1 MEEDSHD
8 WNAQHELILR
18 QWGETCAC
26 YRFMHNR
33 AYLLYKDLNMRFSLP
48 VIVLSTITGTAN
60 FAQSTL
66 PESWRTV
73 APSAI
78 GGLNLIAGLIAT
90 VMQFLKVNELM
101 ENHRAASLAHSLLS
115 RNIRLMLAIPYSERK
130 TGGLKFVEESKTEY
144 DRLLEQSPA
153 IPKKIMLNFEQIYPT
168 DNLFTRPDFNV
179 RPIQLLE
186 PPRTIEHFEA
196 ITKDTPLARVGRFFA
211 GTKSPGSKSPTSSIS
226 KDGKTLDEE
235 IRLEIQ
241 NEIDEV
247 SERINN
253 DRDIND
259 KLNKIVSGKKL
270 IKDRL
275 SKGSSKGNARR
286 QKEAL
291 SIVANE
297 DSDEEIE
304 KDNEIVSEEE
314 LNEDDDDD
322 DDVWNQDVD
331 IELGIMKKP

>member
-1 MEEDSHD
+1 MEDDSHD

-66 PESWRTV
+66 PDSWQAV

-115 RNIRLMLAIPYSERK
+115 RNIRLMVAIPYAERK
-130 TGGLKFVEESKTEY
+130 TGGLKFVEDCKTEY

-186 PPRTIEHFEA
+186 PPKTIEHFEA
-196 ITKDTPLARVGRFFA
+196 ITKDTPLARVGRFFS
-211 GTKSPGSKSPTSSIS
+211 GTKSSGSKSPTSSIS
-226 KDGKTLDEE
+226 KNGVTLDEE
-235 IRLEIQ
+235 IRNEIQ
-241 NEIDEV
+241 KEIDEV
-247 SERINN
+247 SERMDDN
-253 DRDIND
+253 DVND
-259 KLNKIVSGKKL
+259 KLNKIVSGEKL

-275 SKGSSKGNARR
+275 SRGSSKGNARR

-297 DSDEEIE
+297 DSEEEME

-314 LNEDDDDD
+314 KDDEQHLMTANYDHK
-322 DDVWNQDVD
+322 
-331 IELGIMKKP
+331 MKL

>member
-1 MEEDSHD
+1 MEDDSHD

-66 PESWRTV
+66 PDSWQAV

-115 RNIRLMLAIPYSERK
+115 RNIRLMVAIPYAERK
-130 TGGLKFVEESKTEY
+130 TGGLKFVEDCKTEY

-186 PPRTIEHFEA
+186 PPKTIEHFEA
-196 ITKDTPLARVGRFFA
+196 ITKDTPLARVGRFFS
-211 GTKSPGSKSPTSSIS
+211 GTKSSGSKSPTSSIS
-226 KDGKTLDEE
+226 KNGVTLDEE
-235 IRLEIQ
+235 IRNEIQ
-241 NEIDEV
+241 KEIDEV
-247 SERINN
+247 SERMDDN
-253 DRDIND
+253 DVND
-259 KLNKIVSGKKL
+259 KLNKIVSGEKL
-270 IKDRL
+270 IKNRL
-275 SKGSSKGNARR
+275 SRGSSKGNARR

-297 DSDEEIE
+297 DSEEEME

-314 LNEDDDDD
+314 KDDEDEDDI
-322 DDVWNQDVD
+322 WTKDVD
-331 IELGIMKKP
+331 IELGIMKNP

>member
-1 MEEDSHD
+1 MEDDSHD

-66 PESWRTV
+66 PESWKV
-73 APSAI
+73 FAPSAI
-78 GGLNLIAGLIAT
+78 GCLNLVAGLVAT
-90 VMQFLKVNELM
+90 VAQFLKVNELM

-115 RNIRLMLAIPYSERK
+115 RNIRLMVAIPYSERK
-130 TGGLKFVEESKTEY
+130 TGGLKFVEDSKTEF

-186 PPRTIEHFEA
+186 QPKTIDHFEA
-196 ITKDTPLARVGRFFA
+196 ITKDTPLARVGRFFS
-211 GTKSPGSKSPTSSIS
+211 GSKSPGSKSPGSKSPTSTIS
-226 KDGKTLDEE
+226 KNEKTLDEE
-235 IRLEIQ
+235 IRLDMQ
-241 NEIDEV
+241 NEFDDVID
-247 SERINN
+247 R
-253 DRDIND
+253 ND
-259 KLNKIVSGKKL
+259 KLNKIVSSEKL
-270 IKDRL
+270 NLDRL
-275 SKGSSKGNARR
+275 SKGSGKGTQKR
-286 QKEAL
+286 QKEAS

-297 DSDEEIE
+297 DSEEE
-304 KDNEIVSEEE
+304 MDDDNIVSEEE
-314 LNEDDDDD
+314 LNNNSEDDEEEDI
-322 DDVWNQDVD
+322 WTKDVD

>member
-1 MEEDSHD
+1 MEDDSHD

-66 PESWRTV
+66 PEGWKAF

-78 GGLNLIAGLIAT
+78 GCLNLVAGLIAT

-168 DNLFTRPDFNV
+168 DNLFTRPDFSV
-179 RPIQLLE
+179 RPIPLLE
-186 PPRTIEHFEA
+186 LPKTIEHLEA
-196 ITKDTPLARVGRFFA
+196 ITRDTPLARVGRFFA
-211 GTKSPGSKSPTSSIS
+211 GTKSPDSKSPTSSIS
-226 KDGKTLDEE
+226 KNGKTLDEE

-247 SERINN
+247 SERMS
-253 DRDIND
+253 DTDVTD

-275 SKGSSKGNARR
+275 SKGSRKGNQRR
-286 QKEAL
+286 QKETL

-297 DSDEEIE
+297 DSEEE
-304 KDNEIVSEEE
+304 MDNNNVSEEE
-314 LNEDDDDD
+314 LNSNSEDDDE

>member
-1 MEEDSHD
+1 MDDESHD

-66 PESWRTV
+66 PESWKAF

-78 GGLNLIAGLIAT
+78 GCLNLVAGLVAT
-90 VMQFLKVNELM
+90 VAQFLKVNELM

-115 RNIRLMLAIPYSERK
+115 RNIRLMVAIPYSERK
-130 TGGLKFVEESKTEY
+130 TGGLKFVEDSKTEF

-186 PPRTIEHFEA
+186 QPKTIDHLEA

-211 GTKSPGSKSPTSSIS
+211 GTKSSGSKSPTSTTS
-226 KDGKTLDEE
+226 KNEKTLDEE
-235 IRLEIQ
+235 IRRDMQ
-241 NEIDEV
+241 NEFDDVIDG
-247 SERINN
+247 N
-253 DRDIND
+253 DSGVNY
-259 KLNKIVSGKKL
+259 KLNKIVSSEKL
-270 IKDRL
+270 NLDRL
-275 SKGSSKGNARR
+275 SKGSSKGTQKR
-286 QKEAL
+286 QKETL

-297 DSDEEIE
+297 DSEEE
-304 KDNEIVSEEE
+304 EVDNEIVSEDE
-314 LNEDDDDD
+314 LNGEDDEDDDI
-322 DDVWNQDVD
+322 WTKDVD

>member
-1 MEEDSHD
+1 MEDDSHD

-66 PESWRTV
+66 PDSWQAV

-115 RNIRLMLAIPYSERK
+115 RNIRLMVAIPYAERK
-130 TGGLKFVEESKTEY
+130 TGGLKFVEDCKTEY

-186 PPRTIEHFEA
+186 PPKTIEHFEA
-196 ITKDTPLARVGRFFA
+196 ITKDTPLARVGRFFS
-211 GTKSPGSKSPTSSIS
+211 GTKSSGSKSPTSSIS
-226 KDGKTLDEE
+226 KNGVTLDEE
-235 IRLEIQ
+235 IRNEIQ
-241 NEIDEV
+241 KEIDEV
-247 SERINN
+247 SERMDDN
-253 DRDIND
+253 DVND
-259 KLNKIVSGKKL
+259 KLNKIVSGEKL

-275 SKGSSKGNARR
+275 SRGSSKGNARR

-297 DSDEEIE
+297 DSEEEME

-314 LNEDDDDD
+314 KDDEDEDDI
-322 DDVWNQDVD
+322 WTKDVD
-331 IELGIMKKP
+331 IELGIMKNP